1 MLFSSRL
8 MPWGLSAECIH
19 DPTAAPQGGTAARA
33 GFNYPRNECYP
44 KAMALGGEKL
54 PPHSAEALKLDPG
67 RQEDL
72 GTF

>member
-1 MLFSSRL
+1 
-8 MPWGLSAECIH
+8 MPWGPSAERIH

-33 GFNYPRNECYP
+33 GFNYP